1 VSEAGR
7 GRVVSEETRRK
18 MSESMKGKKFGPPSQ
33 ETIEKRRKT
42 QAKNR
47 EEKRRL
53 LEQRH

>member
-1 VSEAGR
+1 
-7 GRVVSEETRRK
+7 

-53 LEQRH
+53 LEQQHLLENPSE